1 MRAKKMRR
9 PRKENFKKVQEAFI
23 RSMSK
28 SQSLNSDLDID
39 FEDAFSLSSV
49 IERATILINRL
60 VMMGID
66 LKSE

>member
-1 MRAKKMRR
+1 MRR

-28 SQSLNSDLDID
+28 SQSFNSDLDID
-39 FEDAFSLSSV
+39 LEDAFSLSCE
-49 IERATILINRL
+49 IERATILLNRL
-60 VMMGID
+60 VMTDID

>member
-1 MRAKKMRR
+1 MRR

-28 SQSLNSDLDID
+28 SQSFNSDLDID
-39 FEDAFSLSSV
+39 LEDAFSLSSE
-49 IERATILINRL
+49 IERAAILLNRL
-60 VMMGID
+60 VMIGID

>member
-1 MRAKKMRR
+1 MRR

-60 VMMGID
+60 VMMDIN

>member
-9 PRKENFKKVQEAFI
+9 PRKENFKRVQEASI
-23 RSMSK
+23 RSMSE

-49 IERATILINRL
+49 IERATILINRF
-60 VMMGID
+60 VMTDID

>member
-60 VMMGID
+60 VMMDIN

>member
-1 MRAKKMRR
+1 MRR

-28 SQSLNSDLDID
+28 SQSFNSDLDID
-39 FEDAFSLSSV
+39 LEDAFSLSSE
-49 IERATILINRL
+49 IERATILLNRL
-60 VMMGID
+60 VMTDID

>member
-1 MRAKKMRR
+1 MRR
-9 PRKENFKKVQEAFI
+9 PRKENFKKVQETFI

-60 VMMGID
+60 VMMDID

>member
-28 SQSLNSDLDID
+28 SQSLNSEVDID
-39 FEDAFSLSSV
+39 FEDASSLSSV
-49 IERATILINRL
+49 IERATTLINRL
-60 VMMGID
+60 VMTDID